1 MGEKVFLIVSLFI
14 FSLSGHCQSMLTGQ
28 ILSGKTQEGIPFSH
42 IYISEFPEFIA
53 ISNEDGRFVLRIP
66 QGAEQISISHIN
78 YRKLTLSLEEFKKQA
93 VIYLEENEQSLGE
106 VTVEFFTPKSL
117 MEKVIENL
125 EFNHLL
131 EPVCYDFYMRLIQ
144 YSDIENPQFIEEH
157 VGKIFQ
163 NKNHNSSFALFK
175 TRFFAFE
182 KKYTAEKTRTTSL
195 YEVMTDN
202 LFKYKEDIFVKRKL
216 KNFKLQYLEDEIV
229 NDRPSYVLR
238 YHKGDTTAYQDNG
251 YLFIDKETFGVSRMV
266 MGSFFTENYKDIY
279 FKLIENKW
287 YLNFTKYPR
296 SNFSTGSISERLTMY
311 SISQEIPS
319 DLQFYPASSL
329 VRPFVSDFASDFNDE
344 FWEDKNFIPLP
355 QWIIENLK

>member
-1 MGEKVFLIVSLFI
+1 
-14 FSLSGHCQSMLTGQ
+14 MLTGQ

-117 MEKVIENL
+117 MEKVIEN
-125 EFNHLL
+125 
-131 EPVCYDFYMRLIQ
+131 
-144 YSDIENPQFIEEH
+144 
-157 VGKIFQ
+157 
-163 NKNHNSSFALFK
+163 
-175 TRFFAFE
+175 
-182 KKYTAEKTRTTSL
+182 
-195 YEVMTDN
+195 
-202 LFKYKEDIFVKRKL
+202 
-216 KNFKLQYLEDEIV
+216 
-229 NDRPSYVLR
+229 
-238 YHKGDTTAYQDNG
+238 
-251 YLFIDKETFGVSRMV
+251 
-266 MGSFFTENYKDIY
+266 
-279 FKLIENKW
+279 KW

-311 SISQEIPS
+311 FISQEIPS
-319 DLQFYPASSL
+319 DLQFFPASSL

-344 FWEDKNFIPLP
+344 FWEDENFIPLP